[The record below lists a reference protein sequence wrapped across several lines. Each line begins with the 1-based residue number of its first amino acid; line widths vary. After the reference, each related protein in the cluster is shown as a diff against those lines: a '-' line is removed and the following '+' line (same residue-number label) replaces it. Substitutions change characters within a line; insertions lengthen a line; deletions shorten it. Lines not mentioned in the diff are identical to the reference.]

1 MSRPPKR
8 GIESLLSECCCLPSP
23 SQSWQRSGTHT
34 ALMAKHHHSGKHPH
48 KAELR
53 ASIHQPLL
61 CTVTQEQGCKR
72 KTVKKKT
79 PKLKAQQNSRH
90 MQLLIMKKK
99 KPQAS
104 FLQVW
109 SWCCWCQQGPSPWQ
123 EAGCFPGPLL
133 KPHMARAEQ
142 RAASPLR
149 RHRHSHFIANPERSE
164 NLVRSRSEAILVML
178 KAALLNSRKL
188 TQKSGKV
195 FRNLSRT
202 EHHQET
208 ARQHLWTLLA
218 WSSVQPLVFSF
229 GHS

>member
-72 KTVKKKT
+72 KIVKKIPKT
-79 PKLKAQQNSRH
+79 KSTTKQPPYATADNEEEKALSIIPPSVKLVLLMSARSFPMAGGRLLSWAIVKTTHGQSWTESSQFSEKA
-90 MQLLIMKKK
+90 
-99 KPQAS
+99 
-104 FLQVW
+104 
-109 SWCCWCQQGPSPWQ
+109 
-123 EAGCFPGPLL
+123 
-133 KPHMARAEQ
+133 
-142 RAASPLR
+142 
-149 RHRHSHFIANPERSE
+149 HRHSHFIANPERSE

-195 FRNLSRT
+195 FRNISRT